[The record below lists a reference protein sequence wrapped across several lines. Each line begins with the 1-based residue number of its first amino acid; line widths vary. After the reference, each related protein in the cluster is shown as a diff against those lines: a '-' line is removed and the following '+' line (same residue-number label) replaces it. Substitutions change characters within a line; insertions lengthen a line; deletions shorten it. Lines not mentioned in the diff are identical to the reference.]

1 MVNLQSGKFVP
12 DHRQVECQE
21 TLNQF
26 NPFCFFYETR
36 ELRPKMTDLG
46 PKLGSL
52 DTIPLNF
59 LLSWAVSQ
67 WKAIDINRSTNRF
80 GVSKAQHAT

>member
-1 MVNLQSGKFVP
+1 MVNLQSGKFVL
-12 DHRQVECQE
+12 DHCQVECQE
-21 TLNQF
+21 TLNLF
-26 NPFCFFYETR
+26 SPFSFFYEKR

-67 WKAIDINRSTNRF
+67 WMAIDINRSTNRF
-80 GVSKAQHAT
+80 GVSKARHAT